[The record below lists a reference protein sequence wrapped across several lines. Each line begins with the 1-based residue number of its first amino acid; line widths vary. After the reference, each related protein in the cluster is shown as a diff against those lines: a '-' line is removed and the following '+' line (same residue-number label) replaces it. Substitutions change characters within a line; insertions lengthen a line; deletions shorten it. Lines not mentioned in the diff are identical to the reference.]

1 MGTLAKFILNGSP
14 QTHSVAISLVHIQ
27 FWSFSFSLT
36 SHLSCFCSH
45 PIFLNF
51 SQIPSFSFFF
61 PFPLFLICHQW
72 TIFQFIPHW
81 GITCFMTDCDS
92 FLMFGQGLEYTVVW
106 GPEFSILLVA
116 LSTRILPPTRTR
128 TPYIRVEHTT
138 LYVGPNNT
146 HFIFFQNPENAMD
159 AHHFGLLPNRTA
171 NVMSAPTLI
180 PVGIP
185 LERQTRPTPKLAF
198 LKAPAGMPKSLTAGL
213 PFLLD
218 SHRNGLNLTRPSP
231 SESPRGTLGS
241 YPVFHL
247 HQRSQR
253 TTGQAERNSKP

>member
-1 MGTLAKFILNGSP
+1 VGPDKGDFEKFWVQKIFFKPTYQNCSGDLWEHEYAI
-14 QTHSVAISLVHIQ
+14 QTKPRPLL
-27 FWSFSFSLT
+27 FE
-36 SHLSCFCSH
+36 
-45 PIFLNF
+45 IFK
-51 SQIPSFSFFF
+51 
-61 PFPLFLICHQW
+61 
-72 TIFQFIPHW
+72 FQKS
-81 GITCFMTDCDS
+81 MD
-92 FLMFGQGLEYTVVW
+92 GLR
-106 GPEFSILLVA
+106 GLLV
-116 LSTRILPPTRTR
+116 SHRIADF
-128 TPYIRVEHTT
+128 V
-138 LYVGPNNT
+138 
-146 HFIFFQNPENAMD
+146 
-159 AHHFGLLPNRTA
+159 
-171 NVMSAPTLI
+171 SAPALI